1 MRRFV
6 VTFFV
11 FWLFFSLVP
20 GISAARE
27 LTIDFGGIPTGI
39 ADHFRSRFPDLV
51 KEFKRLSGGPVLLF
65 VYHEDEKDEYKLTL
79 IMGLEPSVF
88 GVDERRVIRNRLDL
102 TPFADYFMMLD
113 GFRAAVKDSMTDP
126 DERKLIRQMLMSIM
140 LVNARGDRFEF
151 YGDTDFFMGV
161 KEATISP
168 NFIFVREG
176 KKPITVYM
184 EPTAIVQQVFILP
197 PARDEKRNLTEAS
210 LIYDFFSFQY

>member
-1 MRRFV
+1 MRRFI

-27 LTIDFGGIPTGI
+27 LTIDFGGIPSEV
-39 ADHFRSRFPDLV
+39 AELFRARFPDLA
-51 KEFKRLSGGPVLLF
+51 KEFERLPGGPVLLF
-65 VYHEDEKDEYKLTL
+65 IYHNEETDEYKLTL

-88 GVDERRVIRNRLDL
+88 GVDERRVTRKELNLK
-102 TPFADYFMMLD
+102 PFADYFLILD
-113 GFRAAVKDSMTDP
+113 AFRMAARESTTDP
-126 DERKLIRQMLMSIM
+126 GERRLIKQMLMSIM

-151 YGDTDFFMGV
+151 YGDTDIFVGG

-168 NFIFVREG
+168 NFIFTREG
-176 KKPITVYM
+176 KEPVTVYM

-197 PARDEKRNLTEAS
+197 AARDEKRNPTKAS
-210 LIYDFFSFQY
+210 LIYDFFWFQY